1 MNKPKKPKIALPLT
15 DIEEEFRVQL
25 KLLRKSCEEYDQ
37 GDEDEYRRIAVALR
51 ILLHDRGQS
60 KSVAGQLGLKSVVFK
75 AFSPPIDP
83 NNLITEM
90 PMIMMGMSS
99 ARPQPHYRPV
109 LNMCPTS
116 GLRLLDFDQWWSELV
131 FKSPGGITMDRA
143 GMVMHVADQ
152 AGGAHVDPELDE
164 VFHKIAKENEAGW
177 MMSSNGQEHP
187 LEGIERAYLRQIGH
201 EVLETL
207 ESEWLKILGNRGCDC
222 GSGRKRRYCCDKIA
236 SSAVTA

>member
-15 DIEEEFRVQL
+15 DIEDEFRAQL
-25 KLLRKSCEEYDQ
+25 KLLRKSCEEYDK

-51 ILLHDRGQS
+51 ILLYDRGQS
-60 KSVAGQLGLKSVVFK
+60 KSVAGQLGLKSAMFK
-75 AFSPPIDP
+75 AFSPPVDP
-83 NNLITEM
+83 ANLITEM
-90 PMIMMGMSS
+90 PMIMMEMNS
-99 ARPQPHYRPV
+99 ARPDPHYRPV
-109 LNMCPTS
+109 LGTYPAS
-116 GLRLLDFDQWWSELV
+116 DRRLLSFDQWWSEEV

-177 MMSSNGQEHP
+177 MMSRNGQEYP
-187 LEGIERAYLRQIGH
+187 FEGIERAYLRQIGY

-207 ESEWLKILGNRGCDC
+207 EPEWGKILGNRGCDC
-222 GSGRKRRYCCDKIA
+222 GSGRKRRYCCGKT
-236 SSAVTA
+236 SNVAVA